1 MTTST
6 ENKVYQSAWGFHPC
20 DKETYMKLRKLNYW
34 FLEAQRK
41 AAEWNRWTRKD
52 KQNRV
57 IRKFIRND
65 KGQKIGAKIIGPKPE
80 PQNIKSPFC
89 EFWNE
94 AVDKN
99 TFHRRIGCQRTPQTD
114 WINKGDLKIDWRTMK
129 AENGERY
136 CYYSGPG
143 LDVDSFGIDR
153 DYQNAKRPRTEE
165 NVQPLKN
172 SVEQINELYEK
183 VLEWRNIL

>member
-20 DKETYMKLRKLNYW
+20 DKDTYIKLRKLNHW
-34 FLEAQRK
+34 FLKAQIK
-41 AAEWNRWTRKD
+41 AAEWNRWNRKD

-65 KGQKIGAKIIGPKPE
+65 QGQKIGAEIIGPKTE
-80 PQNIKSPFC
+80 PNLDSIFC
-89 EFWNE
+89 
-94 AVDKN
+94 
-99 TFHRRIGCQRTPQTD
+99 
-114 WINKGDLKIDWRTMK
+114 KIDKETSCYSRYDWTRTAQTYWLRK
-129 AENGERY
+129 IKFGESTREEY
-136 CYYSGPG
+136 CFYLTG
-143 LDVDSFGIDR
+143 LYVNSFGIDK

-172 SVEQINELYEK
+172 SVEQINTLYEK
-183 VLEWRNIL
+183 VLEWENSF